1 MAMDATT
8 EDPPYLD
15 VSRSVL
21 GRRWLGPTPDV
32 ERRGLGLAQRCDLP
46 ELLGRLLASRNVSVE
61 EAPLWLEPTLKRYMP
76 DPSSLRDME
85 PAAERLAAAAR
96 RGERVALFGDYDV
109 DGACSTAL
117 LSRWLAH
124 FGVKAT
130 IYIPDRLKEGYGPN
144 VPAMARLGASHDL
157 VITLDCGTLAFEP
170 IAAARAAGAEVMVV
184 DHHLALEHLPD
195 CLAVVN
201 PNRQDDDS
209 DQGHLCAAG
218 VAFLLL
224 AATNRRLRALGAFA
238 SRPEPNLLEELDLV
252 ALATVADVAQL
263 RGLNRAFVRQGLK
276 VLGRRGNPGLAAL
289 SDVSRLSGAP
299 SAYHLGYLLGP
310 RVNAGGRVGDSGA
323 GARLLTCEDA
333 GLAAKLAADLDLWNR
348 ERQAIEADVLSQALS
363 QAEARWERE
372 GPSGLVWAA
381 AEGWHPGVIGV
392 VAGRLKEKFDRPSL
406 VIALTEGLGK
416 GSARSVHGVDL
427 GRTVHAATDHGLLV
441 QGGGH
446 AMAAG
451 LTVEAAR
458 LEEATRWIEA
468 DMSRQG
474 ANRLGV
480 RDLRLDGALTPS
492 GATLELCE
500 SLERAGPFG
509 AGAPSPRLAVTAA
522 RIGWAKPAGEAHMR
536 CVLTDSRGGRLEAVA
551 FRAQESALGGF
562 MASRSGGGLVH
573 AAGRLSVNEWNGRR
587 SVQLQIDDMAP
598 LGGS

>member
-1 MAMDATT
+1 MTIATPHP
-8 EDPPYLD
+8 EDPPYLN
-15 VSRSVL
+15 VSGSVL

-32 ERRGLGLAQRCDLP
+32 ERRGLGLAQRCGLP
-46 ELLGRLLASRNVSVE
+46 ELLGRLLAARGVSVE
-61 EAPLWLEPTLKRYMP
+61 EAPLWLEPTLKHYMP

-85 PAAERLAAAAR
+85 AASARLAEAAL

-117 LSRWLAH
+117 MSRWLAH
-124 FGVKAT
+124 FGVSAT
-130 IYIPDRLKEGYGPN
+130 VYIPDRLREGYGPN
-144 VPAMARLGASHDL
+144 VPAMTRLGATHDL

-170 IAAARAAGAEVMVV
+170 IAAAREAGAEVMIV
-184 DHHLALEHLPD
+184 DHHLALETLPD
-195 CLAVVN
+195 CVAVVN

-209 DQGHLCAAG
+209 EQGHLCAAG

-224 AATNRRLRALGAFA
+224 AATNRRLRAQGAFA

-263 RGLNRAFVRQGLK
+263 RGVNRAFVRQGLK
-276 VLGRRGNPGLAAL
+276 VLGRRGNLGLAAL
-289 SDVSRLSGAP
+289 SDASRLSGAP

-323 GARLLTCEDA
+323 GARLMTCADPA
-333 GLAAKLAADLDLWNR
+333 LAAKLAADLDRWNR
-348 ERQAIEADVLSQALS
+348 ERQAIEADVLSQAMA

-372 GPSGLVWAA
+372 GPGGLVWAA
-381 AEGWHPGVIGV
+381 GEGWHPGVIGV

-406 VIALTEGLGK
+406 VVALEGALGK

-427 GRTVHAATDHGLLV
+427 GSAVHAAAEKGLLV

-451 LTVEAAR
+451 LTVAAER
-458 LEEATRWIEA
+458 LAEATSWMEA
-468 DMSRQG
+468 ELSRQG
-474 ANRLGV
+474 ANRLGP
-480 RDLRLDGALTPS
+480 RELRIDGAVTPS

-522 RIGWAKPAGEAHMR
+522 RVSWPKPVGETHMR

-551 FRAQESALGGF
+551 FRAQETALGGF
-562 MASRSGGGLVH
+562 MAARSDGALVH
-573 AAGRLSVNEWNGRR
+573 AVGRLSADEWNGRR
-587 SVQLQIDDMAP
+587 RVQLQIEDMAP
-598 LGGS
+598 LA